1 MRVVF
6 LGNAEWSVPAL
17 GALAGAPELEV
28 VLVITDPPHPLERGS
43 MTAPTPV
50 ASAARHLRLDL
61 KEVDGIRG
69 HRGLGSLRGARPD
82 VLAVVAYGEILTAEV
97 LSLPP
102 LGAINLHFSLLP
114 RWRGAAPVQHALLA
128 GDPTT
133 GVTTTRMD
141 EGLDTGPIL
150 AQRSEPVAP
159 DDDAGTLG
167 ERLASLGAEL
177 LVTTL
182 RDLGE
187 LAPRAQDGAAVT
199 IAPKLLPRDR
209 VLDWSEPASSI
220 ERRIR
225 ALAPKPGARTRFRG
239 RWLGVLSAEA
249 AEASGDPATILGVT
263 ERGVLVAAGEGAVR
277 LRTVVPSGRRHM
289 PAPDWAN
296 GARFA
301 PGERLG

>member
-1 MRVVF
+1 M
-6 LGNAEWSVPAL
+6 PAL

-28 VLVITDPPHPLERGS
+28 VLVVTDPPHPLGRGS
-43 MTAPTPV
+43 ATAPTPV
-50 ASAARHLRLDL
+50 ASAARDL
-61 KEVDGIRG
+61 KMDVTEVDGIRG
-69 HRGLGSLRGARPD
+69 DHELGSLRRARPD

-133 GVTTTRMD
+133 GVTTMRMD

-150 AQRSEPVAP
+150 AQRREPIAP

-167 ERLASLGAEL
+167 ERLASLGADL
-177 LVTTL
+177 LVATL
-182 RDLGE
+182 RNLEG
-187 LAPRAQDGAAVT
+187 LTPRVQDGTAVT
-199 IAPKLLPRDR
+199 IAPKLSPQDR
-209 VLDWSEPASSI
+209 FLDWSEPAPSI

-239 RWLGVLSAEA
+239 RSLGVLSAEA
-249 AEASGDPATILGVT
+249 AEASGDPADILGVD

-289 PAPDWAN
+289 PALDWAN